1 MTDWSELLA
10 RWSEAGLIDP
20 ETAARIR
27 EFEREHAG
35 STRLRWPIL
44 VALAFG
50 ALLVAGG
57 ILLFVAAHWDALSPG
72 ERFAVVVVL
81 VAAFHIF
88 GALTADRFPGLGSAF
103 HAIGTT
109 VLGAGIFLAGQI
121 FNLEEHWPGG
131 VLLWAGGAAIA
142 WALLRETPQ
151 LVLTAILTPAW
162 LAGEWMVAT
171 GDRLNAPTAH
181 VLAYGIFL
189 LAVAYFTAA
198 GPERPTIQRRA
209 LVWLGGLSLIP
220 ALLFLL
226 DVTVTHLMGSGPTSA
241 TSAGLAK
248 ALGWTVAVGGPLA
261 VAFLLRRLDAWPMLV
276 AVAWGIALLWMRS
289 IGGPIAVYAWWALGA
304 VGLVAWGI
312 RDLRSERVNMGTV
325 VFAATVVTFYFSE
338 VMDKLGRSAS
348 LVGLG
353 LLFLAGGWALER
365 VRRRLVLQARGRS

>member
-1 MTDWSELLA
+1 
-10 RWSEAGLIDP
+10 
-20 ETAARIR
+20 
-27 EFEREHAG
+27 
-35 STRLRWPIL
+35 
-44 VALAFG
+44 
-50 ALLVAGG
+50 
-57 ILLFVAAHWDALSPG
+57 
-72 ERFAVVVVL
+72 
-81 VAAFHIF
+81 
-88 GALTADRFPGLGSAF
+88 
-103 HAIGTT
+103 
-109 VLGAGIFLAGQI
+109 
-121 FNLEEHWPGG
+121 
-131 VLLWAGGAAIA
+131 
-142 WALLRETPQ
+142 
-151 LVLTAILTPAW
+151 
-162 LAGEWMVAT
+162 
-171 GDRLNAPTAH
+171 
-181 VLAYGIFL
+181 
-189 LAVAYFTAA
+189 
-198 GPERPTIQRRA
+198 
-209 LVWLGGLSLIP
+209 VWLGGLSLIP